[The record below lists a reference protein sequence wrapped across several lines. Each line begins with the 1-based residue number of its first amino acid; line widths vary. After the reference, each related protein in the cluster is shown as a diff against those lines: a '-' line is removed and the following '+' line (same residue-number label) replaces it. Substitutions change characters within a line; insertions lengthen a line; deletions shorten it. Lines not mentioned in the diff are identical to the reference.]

1 MAASSSFEGQ
11 TESGLQIHP
20 FNFLQL
26 ALANLKCCDNRLK
39 QRCFYHELI
48 QSEVYTIDQFIME
61 KIWIIQDSPQGEI
74 EKLTASLGVSQV
86 VAGMLWRRELRTLD
100 EAREFFNPSISHLL
114 DPFLMLNMEKA
125 VEEIA
130 KCLDEHAPILVYGDY
145 DVDGTTAA
153 SLLHLFLQSIGAK
166 SEFYIPDRNKEGYGV
181 SHKGIDYAA
190 EIGAKLIITCDCGIT
205 AIEQVEYAKKVGVD
219 MMITDHHIPDEKLPD
234 AVAILNPKQGGCEY
248 PNKNLCG
255 AGVAFKLTQA
265 IAKKRNFAPQQALQF
280 MDLAAIGTAAD
291 IVKVTGENRIIL
303 GEGLKLISQGNRPGI
318 KALKKVAG
326 ITHDE
331 VTVSDVLFGLG
342 PRINAVGRLGEA
354 MRAVRLMTATTQ
366 AEAKELS
373 AVLNSE
379 NEARKTV
386 EGKIFDEAVRLSN
399 TKYDPREKRSLV
411 LYQEGWH
418 HGVIGIVASKLKER
432 YFVPT
437 VIIAVNDGVG
447 KASARSIS
455 GFDLHAAFSKCADLL
470 LSFGGHTMAAGM
482 SIDPAN
488 LEAFEQRFQEVAMEM
503 VTEEMMR
510 PRLKIESIIEFS
522 EINSQLMETLR
533 RLAPYGPGNMRP
545 LFASQKLEVIGYPRP
560 KIVGKNHLKFKVRQ
574 GRSVLDAIG
583 FGMAE
588 SLELLYSKKS
598 LEMAYVLAE
607 NEWQG
612 RKTIQLELKDIRV
625 MD

>member
-1 MAASSSFEGQ
+1 
-11 TESGLQIHP
+11 
-20 FNFLQL
+20 
-26 ALANLKCCDNRLK
+26 
-39 QRCFYHELI
+39 
-48 QSEVYTIDQFIME
+48 ME

-74 EKLTASLGVSQV
+74 ENLTSSLGVSPI
-86 VAGMLWRRELRTLD
+86 VAGMLWRRELRDMD
-100 EAREFFNPSISHLL
+100 EVRQFFNPSISHLL
-114 DPFLMLNMEKA
+114 DPFLMLNMETA
-125 VEEIA
+125 VDEIS
-130 KCLDEHAPILVYGDY
+130 KCLDAHAPILVYGDY

-166 SEFYIPDRNKEGYGV
+166 SEFYIPDRNTEGYGV

-190 EIGAKLIITCDCGIT
+190 QIGAKLIITCDCGIT
-205 AIEQVEYAKKVGVD
+205 AVEQADYAKQQGVN

-234 AVAILNPKQGGCEY
+234 AVAILNPKQADCEY

-265 IAKKRNFAPQQALQF
+265 LAKKRNFAAEQALQF

-291 IVKVTGENRIIL
+291 IVKVTGENRIIV
-303 GEGLKLISQGNRPGI
+303 GEGLKLISQGKRPGI

-326 ITHDE
+326 ITRDE

-354 MRAVRLMTATTQ
+354 MRAVRLMTATTE

-386 EGKIFDEAVRLSN
+386 EGKIYDEAVRLSN
-399 TKYDPREKRSLV
+399 AKYDPREKRSLV

-488 LEAFEQRFQEVAMEM
+488 LEAFEQRFQEVAMDQ

-522 EINSQLMETLR
+522 DINSQLMETLR

-545 LFASQKLEVIGYPRP
+545 MFSSQNLEVIGYPRP

-574 GRSVLDAIG
+574 GRTVLDAIG
-583 FGMAE
+583 FSMAE
-588 SLELLYSKKS
+588 SLELLYSKKA
-598 LEMAYVLAE
+598 LEMAYILAE

>member
-1 MAASSSFEGQ
+1 
-11 TESGLQIHP
+11 
-20 FNFLQL
+20 
-26 ALANLKCCDNRLK
+26 
-39 QRCFYHELI
+39 
-48 QSEVYTIDQFIME
+48 ME

-74 EKLTASLGVSQV
+74 ENLTTSLGVSPV
-86 VAGMLWRRELRTLD
+86 VGGMLWRRDLRTLD
-100 EAREFFNPSISHLL
+100 EARQFFNPSISHLL
-114 DPFLMLNMEKA
+114 DPFLMLNMDTA
-125 VEEIA
+125 VDVIS

-166 SEFYIPDRNKEGYGV
+166 SEFYIPDRNTEGYGV

-190 EIGAKLIITCDCGIT
+190 EIGVKLIITCDCGIT
-205 AIEQVEYAKKVGVD
+205 AVEQVEYAKQLGVN
-219 MMITDHHIPDEKLPD
+219 MMITDHHIPDAKLPD
-234 AVAILNPKQGGCEY
+234 AVAILNPKQAGCEY

-265 IAKKRNFAPQQALQF
+265 ISKKRNHSAEQALQF
-280 MDLAAIGTAAD
+280 LDLAAIGTAAD
-291 IVKVTGENRIIL
+291 IVKVTGENRIIV
-303 GEGLKLISQGNRPGI
+303 GEGLKLISRGSRPGI

-326 ITHDE
+326 ITRDE

-354 MRAVRLMTATTQ
+354 MRAVRLMTSTTQ
-366 AEAKELS
+366 SEAKELS

-399 TKYDPREKRSLV
+399 AKYDPREKRSLV
-411 LYQEGWH
+411 LYHEGWH

-455 GFDLHAAFSKCADLL
+455 GFDLHAAFSKCSDLL

-488 LEAFEQRFQEVAMEM
+488 LEAFEKRFQEVALAQ

-522 EINSQLMETLR
+522 DINSQLMETLR

-545 LFASQKLEVIGYPRP
+545 LFASQNLEVIGYPRP

-574 GRSVLDAIG
+574 GRTVMDAIG

>member
-1 MAASSSFEGQ
+1 
-11 TESGLQIHP
+11 
-20 FNFLQL
+20 
-26 ALANLKCCDNRLK
+26 
-39 QRCFYHELI
+39 
-48 QSEVYTIDQFIME
+48 ME
-61 KIWIIQDSPQGEI
+61 KIWIIQDSPKGEI
-74 EKLTASLGVSQV
+74 EHITKSLGVSPV
-86 VAGMLWRRELRTLD
+86 VAGMLWRRELRTMD
-100 EAREFFNPSISHLL
+100 EARQFFNPSISHLH
-114 DPFLMLNMEKA
+114 DPFLMLNMDIA
-125 VEEIA
+125 VDEIS
-130 KCLDEHAPILVYGDY
+130 KCLDEHLPILVYGDY

-166 SEFYIPDRNKEGYGV
+166 SDFYIPDRNIEGYGV

-190 EIGAKLIITCDCGIT
+190 EIGARLIITCDCGIT
-205 AIEQVEYAKKVGVD
+205 AVEQTEYANGLGVN
-219 MMITDHHIPDEKLPD
+219 MMITDHHIPDQQLPD
-234 AVAILNPKQGGCEY
+234 AVAILNPKQDGCEY

-255 AGVAFKLTQA
+255 AGVAFKLTQGL
-265 IAKKRNFAPQQALQF
+265 AKKRGLPDQQALQLL
-280 MDLAAIGTAAD
+280 DLAAIGTAAD
-291 IVKVTGENRIIL
+291 IVKVTGENRIIVA
-303 GEGLKLISQGNRPGI
+303 EGLKLISQGNRPGI

-326 ITHDE
+326 ITRDE

-354 MRAVRLMTATTQ
+354 MRAVRLMTATTA

-399 TKYDPREKRSLV
+399 AKYDPREKRSLV
-411 LYQEGWH
+411 LYHEGWH

-455 GFDLHAAFSKCADLL
+455 GFDLHAAFSECADLL

-482 SIDPAN
+482 SIDPMN
-488 LEAFEQRFQEVAMEM
+488 LEAFEKRFQEVAMAQ

-510 PRLKIESIIEFS
+510 PRLKIESIIEFAD
-522 EINSQLMETLR
+522 INSQLMETLR

-545 LFASQKLEVIGYPRP
+545 LFASQNLEVIGYPRP
-560 KIVGKNHLKFKVRQ
+560 KIVGKNHLKFKLRQ
-574 GRSVLDAIG
+574 GRTVLDAIG

-588 SLELLYSKKS
+588 SLELLYSKKN
-598 LEMAYVLAE
+598 LEMAFVLAE

>member
-1 MAASSSFEGQ
+1 
-11 TESGLQIHP
+11 
-20 FNFLQL
+20 
-26 ALANLKCCDNRLK
+26 
-39 QRCFYHELI
+39 
-48 QSEVYTIDQFIME
+48 ME

-74 EKLTASLGVSQV
+74 ENLTTSLGVSPV
-86 VAGMLWRRELRTLD
+86 VGGMLWRRDLRTLD
-100 EAREFFNPSISHLL
+100 EARQFFNPSISHLL
-114 DPFLMLNMEKA
+114 DPFLMLNMDTA
-125 VEEIA
+125 VDVIS

-166 SEFYIPDRNKEGYGV
+166 SEFYIPDRNTEGYGV

-190 EIGAKLIITCDCGIT
+190 EIGVKLIITCDCGIT
-205 AIEQVEYAKKVGVD
+205 AVEQVEYAKQLGVN
-219 MMITDHHIPDEKLPD
+219 MMITDHHIPDAKLPD
-234 AVAILNPKQGGCEY
+234 AVAILNPKQAGCEY

-265 IAKKRNFAPQQALQF
+265 ISKKRNHSAEQALQF
-280 MDLAAIGTAAD
+280 LDLAAIGTAAD
-291 IVKVTGENRIIL
+291 IVKVTGENRIIV
-303 GEGLKLISQGNRPGI
+303 GEGLKLISRGSRPGI

-326 ITHDE
+326 ITRDE

-354 MRAVRLMTATTQ
+354 MRAVRLMTSTTQ
-366 AEAKELS
+366 SEAKELS

-399 TKYDPREKRSLV
+399 AKYDPREKRSLV
-411 LYQEGWH
+411 LYHEGWH

-455 GFDLHAAFSKCADLL
+455 GFDLHAAFSKCSDLL

-488 LEAFEQRFQEVAMEM
+488 LEAFEKRFQEVALAQ

-522 EINSQLMETLR
+522 DINSQLMETLR

-545 LFASQKLEVIGYPRP
+545 LFASQNLEVIGYPRP

-574 GRSVLDAIG
+574 GRTVMDAIG

-598 LEMAYVLAE
+598 LEMAYVLDE

>member
-1 MAASSSFEGQ
+1 
-11 TESGLQIHP
+11 
-20 FNFLQL
+20 
-26 ALANLKCCDNRLK
+26 
-39 QRCFYHELI
+39 
-48 QSEVYTIDQFIME
+48 ME
-61 KIWIIQDSPQGEI
+61 KIWIIQDSPQREI
-74 EKLTASLGVSQV
+74 ENLTSSLGVAPV
-86 VAGMLWRRELRTLD
+86 VAGMLWRRELRTLED
-100 EAREFFNPSISHLL
+100 ARKFFNPSISHLL
-114 DPFLMLNMEKA
+114 DPFLMKDMEKA
-125 VEEIA
+125 VVEISTCIEE
-130 KCLDEHAPILVYGDY
+130 HSPIMVYGDY

-153 SLLHLFLQSIGAK
+153 SLLHMFLLSVGAK
-166 SEFYIPDRNKEGYGV
+166 SEFYIPDRITEGYGV
-181 SHKGIDYAA
+181 SEKGIDYAA

-205 AIEQVEYAKKVGVD
+205 AVEQTDYANKQKIK
-219 MMITDHHIPDEKLPD
+219 MMITDHHIPDEQLPA
-234 AVAILNPKQGGCEY
+234 AVAILNPKQADCEY

-265 IAKKRNFAPQQALQF
+265 LAKHRGFAAEQALQF

-291 IVKVTGENRIIL
+291 IVKVTGENRIIVS
-303 GEGLKLISQGNRPGI
+303 EGLKLISQGTRPGI

-326 ITHDE
+326 ITRDE

-354 MRAVRLMTATTQ
+354 MRAVRLMTSTTQ

-379 NEARKTV
+379 NEARKGV
-386 EGKIFDEAVRLSN
+386 ESKIFDEAVRLSN

-455 GFDLHAAFSKCADLL
+455 GFDLHAAFSQCADLL
-470 LSFGGHTMAAGM
+470 LSYGGHMMAAGM

-488 LEAFEQRFQEVAMEM
+488 LEAFEKRFQEVAMAQ

-522 EINSQLMETLR
+522 DVNSQLMETLR

-545 LFASQKLEVIGYPRP
+545 LFSSQNLEVIGYPRP
-560 KIVGKNHLKFKVRQ
+560 RIVGKNHLKFKVRQ
-574 GRSVLDAIG
+574 GRTVLDAIG

-588 SLELLYSKKS
+588 SLELLYAKKP
-598 LEMAYVLAE
+598 LEMAFVLAE

>member
-1 MAASSSFEGQ
+1 
-11 TESGLQIHP
+11 
-20 FNFLQL
+20 
-26 ALANLKCCDNRLK
+26 
-39 QRCFYHELI
+39 
-48 QSEVYTIDQFIME
+48 ME
-61 KIWIIQDSPQGEI
+61 KIWIIQDSSQTEI
-74 EKLTASLGVSQV
+74 DSLTASLGVAPV
-86 VAGMLWRRELRTLD
+86 VGGMLWRRDLRNL
-100 EAREFFNPSISHLL
+100 EAAREFFNPSISHLL
-114 DPFLMLNMEKA
+114 DPFLMLDMEKA
-125 VEEIA
+125 VA
-130 KCLDEHAPILVYGDY
+130 KISECIEQHAPILVYGDY

-166 SEFYIPDRNKEGYGV
+166 SEFYIPDRNTEGYGV

-205 AIEQVEYAKKVGVD
+205 AIEQTEYAKQQGVN
-219 MMITDHHIPDEKLPD
+219 MMITDHHIPDDQLPD
-234 AVAILNPKQGGCEY
+234 AVAILNPKQNDCEY

-265 IAKKRNFAPQQALQF
+265 ISERRGLSKEQALQF

-291 IVKVTGENRIIL
+291 IVQVTGENRIIVA
-303 GEGLKLISQGNRPGI
+303 EGLKLISQGKRPGI

-326 ITHDE
+326 ITRDE

-354 MRAVRLMTATTQ
+354 MRAVRLMTASTQ
-366 AEAKELS
+366 VEARELS

-399 TKYDPREKRSLV
+399 ARYDPREKRSLV
-411 LYQEGWH
+411 LYKEGWH

-437 VIIAVNDGVG
+437 VIIAINDGVG

-482 SIDPAN
+482 SIDPDN
-488 LEAFEQRFQEVAMEM
+488 LEAFEKRFQEIAIEQ

-522 EINSQLMETLR
+522 DINSQLMETLR

-545 LFASQKLEVIGYPRP
+545 LFATQNLEVIGYPRP

-574 GRSVLDAIG
+574 GRTVLDAIG

-588 SLELLYSKKS
+588 YLELLYAGKPIE
-598 LEMAYVLAE
+598 LAYVLSE

-612 RKTIQLELKDIRV
+612 RKTIQLELKDIRL
-625 MD
+625 MN

>member
-1 MAASSSFEGQ
+1 
-11 TESGLQIHP
+11 
-20 FNFLQL
+20 
-26 ALANLKCCDNRLK
+26 
-39 QRCFYHELI
+39 
-48 QSEVYTIDQFIME
+48 ME
-61 KIWIIQDSPQGEI
+61 KIWIIQDTSKEEI
-74 EKLTASLGVSQV
+74 QSLTSSLGVTPV
-86 VAGMLWRRELRTLD
+86 VAGMLWRRDLRTMD
-100 EAREFFNPSISHLL
+100 DARNFFNPSISHLH
-114 DPFLMLNMEKA
+114 DPFLMLNMRKA
-125 VEEIA
+125 VDEISN
-130 KCLDEHAPILVYGDY
+130 CLENNWPIMVYGDY

-153 SLLHLFLQSIGAK
+153 SLLHLFLQSLGAK
-166 SEFYIPDRNKEGYGV
+166 SEFYIPDRNIEGYGV
-181 SHKGIDYAA
+181 SHKGIDYAE

-205 AIEQVEYAKKVGVD
+205 AVEQTEYARGKNIN
-219 MMITDHHIPDEKLPD
+219 MMITDHHIPDEEMPK
-234 AVAILNPKQGGCEY
+234 AIAILNPKQDNCEY

-265 IAKKRNFAPQQALQF
+265 IAQDRGLSKEQALQF
-280 MDLAAIGTAAD
+280 LDLAAIGTAAD
-291 IVKVTGENRIIL
+291 IVKVTGENRIIV
-303 GEGLKLISQGNRPGI
+303 GEGLKLISQGLRPGI

-326 ITHDE
+326 ITRDE
-331 VTVSDVLFGLG
+331 VTVADVLFGLG

-354 MRAVRLMTATTQ
+354 MRAVRLMTASTQ

-399 TKYDPREKRSLV
+399 AKYDPREKRSLV

-455 GFDLHAAFSKCADLL
+455 GFDLHAAFSKCSDLL

-488 LEAFEQRFQEVAMEM
+488 LEAFEQRFQEVAQEL

-522 EINSQLMETLR
+522 DVNSQLMETLR

-545 LFASQKLEVIGYPRP
+545 MFASQNLEIVGYPRP

-574 GRSVLDAIG
+574 GRTVLDAIG

-588 SLELLYSKKS
+588 ALELLYANKP
-598 LEMAYVLAE
+598 LEMAFVLAE

-625 MD
+625 LN

>member
-1 MAASSSFEGQ
+1 
-11 TESGLQIHP
+11 
-20 FNFLQL
+20 
-26 ALANLKCCDNRLK
+26 
-39 QRCFYHELI
+39 
-48 QSEVYTIDQFIME
+48 ME

-74 EKLTASLGVSQV
+74 ENLTSSLGVSPI
-86 VAGMLWRRELRTLD
+86 VAGMLWRRELRDMD
-100 EAREFFNPSISHLL
+100 EVRQFFNPSISHLL
-114 DPFLMLNMEKA
+114 DPFLMLNMETA
-125 VEEIA
+125 VDEIS
-130 KCLDEHAPILVYGDY
+130 KCLDANAPILVYGDY

-166 SEFYIPDRNKEGYGV
+166 SEFYIPDRNTEGYGV

-190 EIGAKLIITCDCGIT
+190 QIGAKLIITCDCGIT
-205 AIEQVEYAKKVGVD
+205 AVEQADYAKQQGVN

-234 AVAILNPKQGGCEY
+234 AVAILNPKQADCEY

-265 IAKKRNFAPQQALQF
+265 LAKKRNFAAEQALQF

-291 IVKVTGENRIIL
+291 IVKVTGENRIIV
-303 GEGLKLISQGNRPGI
+303 GEGLKLISQGKRPGI

-326 ITHDE
+326 ITRDE

-354 MRAVRLMTATTQ
+354 MRAVRLMTATTE

-373 AVLNSE
+373 AILNSE

-386 EGKIFDEAVRLSN
+386 EGKIYDEAVRLSN
-399 TKYDPREKRSLV
+399 AKYDPREKRSLV
-411 LYQEGWH
+411 LYHEGWH

-488 LEAFEQRFQEVAMEM
+488 LEAFEQRFQEVAMDQ

-522 EINSQLMETLR
+522 DINSQLMETLR

-545 LFASQKLEVIGYPRP
+545 MFSSQNLEVIGYPRP

-574 GRSVLDAIG
+574 GRTVLDAIG
-583 FGMAE
+583 FSMAE
-588 SLELLYSKKS
+588 SLELLYSKKA
-598 LEMAYVLAE
+598 LEMAYILAE

>member
-1 MAASSSFEGQ
+1 
-11 TESGLQIHP
+11 
-20 FNFLQL
+20 
-26 ALANLKCCDNRLK
+26 
-39 QRCFYHELI
+39 
-48 QSEVYTIDQFIME
+48 ME

-74 EKLTASLGVSQV
+74 EKLTTSLGVSPV
-86 VAGMLWRRELRTLD
+86 VGGLLWRRDLRTID
-100 EAREFFNPSISHLL
+100 EARQFFNPSISQLH
-114 DPFLMLNMEKA
+114 DPFLMLNMDKA
-125 VEEIA
+125 VSEISH
-130 KCLDEHAPILVYGDY
+130 CLDNHNPIMVYGDY

-166 SEFYIPDRNKEGYGV
+166 SEFYIPDRNIEGYGV

-190 EIGAKLIITCDCGIT
+190 EIGAELIITCDCGIT
-205 AIEQVEYAKKVGVD
+205 AVEQVEYAKQLGVK
-219 MMITDHHIPDEKLPD
+219 MMITDHHIPDELLPD
-234 AVAILNPKQGGCEY
+234 AVAILNPKQEGCNY

-265 IAKKRNFAPQQALQF
+265 IAQRRNHPAEQALQF
-280 MDLAAIGTAAD
+280 LDLVAIGTAAD
-291 IVKVTGENRIIL
+291 IVKVTGENRIIV
-303 GEGLKLISQGNRPGI
+303 GEGLKLISQGSRPGI

-326 ITHDE
+326 ITRDE

-354 MRAVRLMTATTQ
+354 TRAVRLMTSTTQ

-379 NEARKTV
+379 NEIRKTV
-386 EGKIFDEAVRLSN
+386 EGKIFDEAVRLSIA
-399 TKYDPREKRSLV
+399 KYDPREKRSLV

-447 KASARSIS
+447 KASARSIV
-455 GFDLHAAFSKCADLL
+455 GFDLHEAFSKCADLL

-482 SIDPAN
+482 SIDPDN
-488 LEAFEQRFQEVAMEM
+488 LEAFEKRFQEVAYSQ
-503 VTEEMMR
+503 VTEDMMR

-522 EINSQLMETLR
+522 DINSQLMETLR

-545 LFASQKLEVIGYPRP
+545 LFASQNLEVIGYPRP

-574 GRSVLDAIG
+574 GRTVLDAIG

-588 SLELLYSKKS
+588 ALELLYSKQQ
-598 LEMAYVLAE
+598 LEMAFALAE

-625 MD
+625 MN

>member
-1 MAASSSFEGQ
+1 
-11 TESGLQIHP
+11 
-20 FNFLQL
+20 
-26 ALANLKCCDNRLK
+26 
-39 QRCFYHELI
+39 
-48 QSEVYTIDQFIME
+48 ME
-61 KIWIIQDSPQGEI
+61 KVWIIQDSPQGEI
-74 EKLTASLGVSQV
+74 EALANTLGVSPV
-86 VAGMLWRRELRTLD
+86 VAGMLWRRDLRTLED
-100 EAREFFNPSISHLL
+100 ARAFFNPSVDHLH

-125 VEEIA
+125 VQEIST
-130 KCLDEHAPILVYGDY
+130 CLDDHAPILVYGDY

-166 SEFYIPDRNKEGYGV
+166 SEFYIPDRNTEGYGV
-181 SHKGIDYAA
+181 SQKGIDYAA

-205 AIEQVEYAKKVGVD
+205 AVEETEYANSKNIR

-234 AVAILNPKQGGCEY
+234 AIAILNPKQEDCPY

-265 IAKKRNFAPQQALQF
+265 IADRRGLPPEQALQYL
-280 MDLAAIGTAAD
+280 DLAAIGTAAD
-291 IVKVTGENRIIL
+291 IVKVTGENRIIV
-303 GEGLKLISQGNRPGI
+303 GEGLKLISQGKRPGI
-318 KALKKVAG
+318 KALQKVAG
-326 ITHDE
+326 ITREE

-354 MRAVRLMTATTQ
+354 TRAVRLMTATTQ
-366 AEAKELS
+366 AEAKRLS
-373 AVLNSE
+373 TVLNSE
-379 NEARKTV
+379 NEARKAV
-386 EGKIFDEAVRLSN
+386 EAEIYDEAVRLSN
-399 TKYDPREKRSLV
+399 AKVDPRQKHSLV
-411 LYQEGWH
+411 LYKEGWH

-432 YFVPT
+432 YYVPT

-447 KASARSIS
+447 KASARSIT
-455 GFDLHAAFSKCADLL
+455 GFDLHAAFSKCSDLL
-470 LSFGGHTMAAGM
+470 LSYGGHTMAAGM
-482 SIDPAN
+482 SIDPDK
-488 LEAFEQRFQEVAMEM
+488 LEAFETRFQEIAMEE
-503 VTEEMMR
+503 VTEDMMR

-522 EINSQLMETLR
+522 QINSQLMETLR

-545 LFASQKLEVIGYPRP
+545 LFASQHLEVIGYPRP
-560 KIVGKNHLKFKVRQ
+560 RIVGKNHLKFKVRQ
-574 GRSVLDAIG
+574 GSTILDAIG

-588 SLELLYSKKS
+588 SLEDLYSNKS

>member
-1 MAASSSFEGQ
+1 
-11 TESGLQIHP
+11 
-20 FNFLQL
+20 
-26 ALANLKCCDNRLK
+26 
-39 QRCFYHELI
+39 
-48 QSEVYTIDQFIME
+48 ME
-61 KIWIIQDSPQGEI
+61 KIWIIQDSPLGEI
-74 EKLTASLGVSQV
+74 ENLTTSLGVSPV
-86 VAGMLWRRELRTLD
+86 VGGLLWRRDLRTID
-100 EAREFFNPSISHLL
+100 EAREFFNPSISHLH
-114 DPFLMLNMEKA
+114 DPFLMLNMDIA
-125 VEEIA
+125 VDEIS
-130 KCLDEHAPILVYGDY
+130 KCLDAHAPILVYGDY

-153 SLLHLFLQSIGAK
+153 SLLHLFLQSVGAK
-166 SEFYIPDRNKEGYGV
+166 SEFYIPDRNTEGYGV

-205 AIEQVEYAKKVGVD
+205 AVEQVEYAKQLGVN
-219 MMITDHHIPDEKLPD
+219 MMITDHHIPDDELPA
-234 AVAILNPKQGGCEY
+234 AVAILNPKQGDCNY

-265 IAKKRNFAPQQALQF
+265 IAKRHELPDEQALQF
-280 MDLAAIGTAAD
+280 LDLAAIGTAAD
-291 IVKVTGENRIIL
+291 IVKVTGENRIIVN
-303 GEGLKLISQGNRPGI
+303 EGLKLISRGSRPGI
-318 KALKKVAG
+318 IALKKVAG
-326 ITHDE
+326 ITRDE
-331 VTVSDVLFGLG
+331 VTVADVLFGLG

-354 MRAVRLMTATTQ
+354 MRAVRLMTSTTQ
-366 AEAKELS
+366 SEAKELS

-379 NEARKTV
+379 NEVRKTV

-399 TKYDPREKRSLV
+399 AKYDPREKRSLV
-411 LYQEGWH
+411 LYHEGWH

-455 GFDLHAAFSKCADLL
+455 GFDLHAAFSECADLL

-482 SIDPAN
+482 SIDPVN
-488 LEAFEQRFQEVAMEM
+488 LEAFEKRFQEVAMAQ

-522 EINSQLMETLR
+522 DINSQLMETLR

-545 LFASQKLEVIGYPRP
+545 LFASQNLEVIGYPRP
-560 KIVGKNHLKFKVRQ
+560 KIVGKNHLKLKVRQ
-574 GRSVLDAIG
+574 GRTILDAIG

-588 SLELLYSKKS
+588 SLELLYSQKN

-625 MD
+625 MA

>member
-1 MAASSSFEGQ
+1 
-11 TESGLQIHP
+11 
-20 FNFLQL
+20 
-26 ALANLKCCDNRLK
+26 
-39 QRCFYHELI
+39 
-48 QSEVYTIDQFIME
+48 ME

-74 EKLTASLGVSQV
+74 ENLTSSLGVSPI
-86 VAGMLWRRELRTLD
+86 VAGMLWRRELRTMD
-100 EAREFFNPSISHLL
+100 EARQFFNPSISHLL
-114 DPFLMLNMEKA
+114 DPFLMLNMETA
-125 VEEIA
+125 VDEIS
-130 KCLDEHAPILVYGDY
+130 KCLDANAPILVYGDY

-166 SEFYIPDRNKEGYGV
+166 SEFYIPDRNTEGYGV

-190 EIGAKLIITCDCGIT
+190 SIGAKLIITCDCGIT
-205 AIEQVEYAKKVGVD
+205 AVEQADYAKQQGVN

-234 AVAILNPKQGGCEY
+234 AVAILNPKQADCEY

-265 IAKKRNFAPQQALQF
+265 LAKKRNFAAEQALQF

-291 IVKVTGENRIIL
+291 IVKVTGENRIIV
-303 GEGLKLISQGNRPGI
+303 GEGLKLISQGKRPGI

-326 ITHDE
+326 ITRDE

-354 MRAVRLMTATTQ
+354 MRAVRLMTATTE

-379 NEARKTV
+379 NEARKAV
-386 EGKIFDEAVRLSN
+386 EGKIYDEAVRLSN
-399 TKYDPREKRSLV
+399 AKYDPREKRSLV

-488 LEAFEQRFQEVAMEM
+488 LEAFEQRFQEVAMDQ

-522 EINSQLMETLR
+522 DINSQLMETLR

-545 LFASQKLEVIGYPRP
+545 MFASQNLEVIGYPRP

-574 GRSVLDAIG
+574 GRTVLDAIG

-588 SLELLYSKKS
+588 SLELLYSKKA
-598 LEMAYVLAE
+598 LEMAYILAE

>member
-1 MAASSSFEGQ
+1 
-11 TESGLQIHP
+11 
-20 FNFLQL
+20 
-26 ALANLKCCDNRLK
+26 
-39 QRCFYHELI
+39 
-48 QSEVYTIDQFIME
+48 ME
-61 KIWIIQDSPQGEI
+61 KIWIIQDSPQREI
-74 EKLTASLGVSQV
+74 ENLANALGVTPI
-86 VAGMLWRRELRTLD
+86 VAGMLWRRELHTMD
-100 EAREFFNPSISHLL
+100 EARDFFNPSTSQLH
-114 DPFLMLNMEKA
+114 DPFLMMNMEIA
-125 VEEIA
+125 VKEISE
-130 KCLDEHAPILVYGDY
+130 CIDEHAPILVYGDY

-166 SEFYIPDRNKEGYGV
+166 SEFYIPDRNTEGYGV
-181 SHKGIDYAA
+181 SHKGIDYAVD
-190 EIGAKLIITCDCGIT
+190 IGARLIITCDCGIT
-205 AIEQVEYAKKVGVD
+205 AVEQVEYAKKLGVN
-219 MMITDHHIPDEKLPD
+219 MMITDHHIPDEVIPAAL
-234 AVAILNPKQGGCEY
+234 AILNPKQDNCPY

-265 IAKKRNFAPQQALQF
+265 LAKSRSLPDQQSLQF
-280 MDLAAIGTAAD
+280 LDLAAIGTAAD
-291 IVKVTGENRIIL
+291 IVKVTGENRIIV
-303 GEGLKLISQGNRPGI
+303 GEGLKLISQGQRPGI
-318 KALKKVAG
+318 RALKKVAG
-326 ITHDE
+326 ITRDE

-354 MRAVRLMTATTQ
+354 MRAVRLMTSTTE
-366 AEAKELS
+366 AEAKQLS
-373 AVLNSE
+373 TVLNSE

-399 TKYDPREKRSLV
+399 MKYDPREKRSLV

-447 KASARSIS
+447 KASARSIV

-488 LEAFEQRFQEVAMEM
+488 LEAFEKRFQEVAMEQ

-510 PRLKIESIIEFS
+510 PRLKIESVIEFS
-522 EINSQLMETLR
+522 DINSQLMETLR

-574 GRSVLDAIG
+574 GRTVLDAIG

-588 SLELLYSKKS
+588 SLELLYSGND

-612 RKTIQLELKDIRV
+612 RKTIQLELKDIRL

>member
-1 MAASSSFEGQ
+1 
-11 TESGLQIHP
+11 
-20 FNFLQL
+20 
-26 ALANLKCCDNRLK
+26 
-39 QRCFYHELI
+39 
-48 QSEVYTIDQFIME
+48 ME

-74 EKLTASLGVSQV
+74 EKLTTSLGVSPV
-86 VAGMLWRRELRTLD
+86 VGGLLWRRDLRTID
-100 EAREFFNPSISHLL
+100 EARQFFNPSISQLH
-114 DPFLMLNMEKA
+114 DPFLMLNMDKA
-125 VEEIA
+125 VSEISH
-130 KCLDEHAPILVYGDY
+130 CLDNHNPIMVYGDY

-166 SEFYIPDRNKEGYGV
+166 SEFYIPDRNIEGYGV

-190 EIGAKLIITCDCGIT
+190 EIGAELIITCDCGIT
-205 AIEQVEYAKKVGVD
+205 AVEQVEYAKQLGVK
-219 MMITDHHIPDEKLPD
+219 MMITDHHIPDELLPD
-234 AVAILNPKQGGCEY
+234 AVAILNPKQEGCNY

-265 IAKKRNFAPQQALQF
+265 IAQRRNHPAEQALQF
-280 MDLAAIGTAAD
+280 LDLVAIGTAAD
-291 IVKVTGENRIIL
+291 IVKVTGENRIIV
-303 GEGLKLISQGNRPGI
+303 GEGLKLISQGSRPGI

-326 ITHDE
+326 ITRDE

-354 MRAVRLMTATTQ
+354 TRAVRLMTSTTQ

-379 NEARKTV
+379 NEIRKTV
-386 EGKIFDEAVRLSN
+386 EGKIFDEAVRLSIS
-399 TKYDPREKRSLV
+399 KYDPREKRSLV

-447 KASARSIS
+447 KASARSIV
-455 GFDLHAAFSKCADLL
+455 GFDLHEAFSKCADLL

-482 SIDPAN
+482 SIDPDN
-488 LEAFEQRFQEVAMEM
+488 LEAFEKRFQEVAYSQ
-503 VTEEMMR
+503 VTEDMMR

-522 EINSQLMETLR
+522 DINSQLMETLR

-545 LFASQKLEVIGYPRP
+545 LFASQNLEVIGYPRP

-574 GRSVLDAIG
+574 GRTVLDAIG

-588 SLELLYSKKS
+588 ALELLYSKQQ
-598 LEMAYVLAE
+598 LEMAFALAE

-625 MD
+625 MN

>member
-1 MAASSSFEGQ
+1 MFYRD
-11 TESGLQIHP
+11 T
-20 FNFLQL
+20 
-26 ALANLKCCDNRLK
+26 NRW
-39 QRCFYHELI
+39 ED
-48 QSEVYTIDQFIME
+48 YTIDLFIME
-61 KIWIIQDSPQGEI
+61 KIWIIQDSSKSEVDT
-74 EKLTASLGVSQV
+74 LTKTLGVTSV

-100 EAREFFNPSISHLL
+100 EARQFFNPSISHLL
-114 DPFLMLNMEKA
+114 DPFLMLNMDKA
-125 VEEIA
+125 VKEISQS
-130 KCLDEHAPILVYGDY
+130 LDDNSPILVYGDY

-166 SEFYIPDRNKEGYGV
+166 SEFYIPDRISEGYGV
-181 SHKGIDYAA
+181 SHKGIDYAD

-205 AIEQVEYAKKVGVD
+205 AVEQTQYAKQKNIN
-219 MMITDHHIPDEKLPD
+219 MMITDHHIPDEVLPD
-234 AVAILNPKQGGCEY
+234 AVAILNPKQEDCEY

-265 IAKKRNFAPQQALQF
+265 LAQDRNLSKEQALQF
-280 MDLAAIGTAAD
+280 LDLAAIGTAAD
-291 IVKVTGENRIIL
+291 IVKVTGENRIIV
-303 GEGLKLISQGNRPGI
+303 GEGLKLISRGTRPGI

-326 ITHDE
+326 ITRDE

-354 MRAVRLMTATTQ
+354 MRAVRLMTASTQ
-366 AEAKELS
+366 AQAKELS

-399 TKYDPREKRSLV
+399 SKYDPREKRSLV
-411 LYQEGWH
+411 LYEEGWH

-432 YFVPT
+432 YYVPT

-488 LEAFEQRFQEVAMEM
+488 LVAFEKRFQEVAMEQ

-522 EINSQLMETLR
+522 DINSQLMETLR

-574 GRSVLDAIG
+574 GRTVLDAIG

-588 SLELLYSKKS
+588 SLELLYANKP
-598 LEMAYVLAE
+598 LEMAFVLAE

-625 MD
+625 MN

>member
-1 MAASSSFEGQ
+1 
-11 TESGLQIHP
+11 
-20 FNFLQL
+20 
-26 ALANLKCCDNRLK
+26 
-39 QRCFYHELI
+39 
-48 QSEVYTIDQFIME
+48 ME

-74 EKLTASLGVSQV
+74 EKLSASLGVTPV
-86 VAGMLWRRELRTLD
+86 VAGMLWRRELQSLD
-100 EAREFFNPSISHLL
+100 EARQFFNPSISHLL

-125 VEEIA
+125 VDEISA
-130 KCLDEHAPILVYGDY
+130 CLDEHAPILVYGDY

-166 SEFYIPDRNKEGYGV
+166 SQFYIPDRNTEGYGV

-205 AIEQVEYAKKVGVD
+205 AVEQTEYARKQGVK
-219 MMITDHHIPDEKLPD
+219 MMITDHHIPDDKLPD
-234 AVAILNPKQGGCEY
+234 AVAILNPKQEDCEY
-248 PNKNLCG
+248 PNTNLCG

-265 IAKKRNFAPQQALQF
+265 IASKRGLPAEQALQN

-291 IVKVTGENRIIL
+291 IVKVTGENRIIV
-303 GEGLKLISQGNRPGI
+303 GEGLKLISQGKRPGI

-326 ITHDE
+326 VTRDE
-331 VTVSDVLFGLG
+331 VTVADVLFGLG

-354 MRAVRLMTATTQ
+354 MRAVRLMTATTE

-386 EGKIFDEAVRLSN
+386 ESKIYDEAVRLSN
-399 TKYDPREKRSLV
+399 AKYDPREKRSLV

-432 YFVPT
+432 YYVPT

-455 GFDLHAAFSKCADLL
+455 GFDLHAAFSKCSDLL

-488 LEAFEQRFQEVAMEM
+488 LEAFEQRFREVAMEQ

-522 EINSQLMETLR
+522 DINAQLLETLR

-574 GRSVLDAIG
+574 GRTVLDAIG

-588 SLELLYSKKS
+588 SLELLYAKKN